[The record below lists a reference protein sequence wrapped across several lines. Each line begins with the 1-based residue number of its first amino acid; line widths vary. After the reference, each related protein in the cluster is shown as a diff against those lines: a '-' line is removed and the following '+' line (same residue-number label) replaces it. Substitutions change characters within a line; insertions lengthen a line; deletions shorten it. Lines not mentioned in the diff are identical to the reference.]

1 MSNLKLHSFLFVIIS
16 FFSYA
21 QNERFKGYKI
31 EGDTVVFSFD
41 VRDYTKFTKEH
52 TGQVLDFNDFDIE
65 NVVVSGEFN
74 NWSRDNWYMKKIN
87 EYKYELRKSIT
98 DFNDEFSWE
107 FKFIINNTYWAE
119 PSRYDSNIE
128 KASKNGYR
136 LGVYNLKMY
145 TAYPNENGNA
155 SFKLRGF
162 TNAKKVIVTGSFNK
176 WNEKL
181 FSMKKNKDGWELTLQ
196 IKPGTYE
203 YRFIVDGRWM
213 EDPNNIHKKRNE
225 YNEFN
230 SVLDIQEYTAFKL
243 RGYANAKKVI
253 LAGSFNNWNESD
265 FVMQKTDYGWK
276 YVVPLSG
283 GKHHYK
289 FIVDG
294 EWITDPNNSVK
305 EYDGNGHINS
315 VRMVK

>member
-128 KASKNGYR
+128 KATKNGYR

-243 RGYANAKKVI
+243 RGYTNAKKVI

>member
-128 KASKNGYR
+128 KATKNGYR

-155 SFKLRGF
+155 SFKLLGF
-162 TNAKKVIVTGSFNK
+162 TNAKKVIVAGSFNK

-243 RGYANAKKVI
+243 RGYTNAKKVI

>member
-128 KASKNGYR
+128 KATKNGYR

-181 FSMKKNKDGWELTLQ
+181 F
-196 IKPGTYE
+196 
-203 YRFIVDGRWM
+203 
-213 EDPNNIHKKRNE
+213 
-225 YNEFN
+225 
-230 SVLDIQEYTAFKL
+230 
-243 RGYANAKKVI
+243 
-253 LAGSFNNWNESD
+253 
-265 FVMQKTDYGWK
+265 
-276 YVVPLSG
+276 
-283 GKHHYK
+283 
-289 FIVDG
+289 
-294 EWITDPNNSVK
+294 
-305 EYDGNGHINS
+305 
-315 VRMVK
+315 

>member
-1 MSNLKLHSFLFVIIS
+1 
-16 FFSYA
+16 
-21 QNERFKGYKI
+21 
-31 EGDTVVFSFD
+31 
-41 VRDYTKFTKEH
+41 
-52 TGQVLDFNDFDIE
+52 
-65 NVVVSGEFN
+65 
-74 NWSRDNWYMKKIN
+74 
-87 EYKYELRKSIT
+87 
-98 DFNDEFSWE
+98 
-107 FKFIINNTYWAE
+107 
-119 PSRYDSNIE
+119 
-128 KASKNGYR
+128 
-136 LGVYNLKMY
+136 
-145 TAYPNENGNA
+145 
-155 SFKLRGF
+155 
-162 TNAKKVIVTGSFNK
+162 
-176 WNEKL
+176 
-181 FSMKKNKDGWELTLQ
+181 
-196 IKPGTYE
+196 
-203 YRFIVDGRWM
+203 M

-243 RGYANAKKVI
+243 RGYTNAKKVI

>member
-52 TGQVLDFNDFDIE
+52 TGQVLDFNDFNIK

-243 RGYANAKKVI
+243 RGYTNAKKVI

-294 EWITDPNNSVK
+294 EWIAGPNNSVK

>member
-243 RGYANAKKVI
+243 RGYTNAKKVI

>member
-1 MSNLKLHSFLFVIIS
+1 MSYLKLHSFLFVIIS

-41 VRDYTKFTKEH
+41 VRDYTKYTKEH

-128 KASKNGYR
+128 KATKNGYR

-243 RGYANAKKVI
+243 RGYTNAKKVI